1 MTIVVLVIALVI
13 ALAAAGFF
21 WLKKKRDSKVEDEMR
36 SDINHVYGTYEVSGD
51 PVAEVKNI

>member
-1 MTIVVLVIALVI
+1 MVIALVI